1 MSLLF
6 ASNLNHVLKKIKFIF
21 NFKNKIKIK
30 FFHVAERY
38 HLPTVICLRWCAS
51 CSSKTICYVKKKQLL
66 FYKERFISIQNI
78 KCKENEWTKFE
89 KEKKMRKFGLDSYYQ
104 KRS

>member
-30 FFHVAERY
+30 IFHVAERY
-38 HLPTVICLRWCAS
+38 HFYNGFHHAQVRPYVIWK
-51 CSSKTICYVKKKQLL
+51 KTALILQ
-66 FYKERFISIQNI
+66 RFISTQNI
-78 KCKENEWTKFE
+78 KCKENEWTKF
-89 KEKKMRKFGLDSYYQ
+89 GLE
-104 KRS
+104 RF